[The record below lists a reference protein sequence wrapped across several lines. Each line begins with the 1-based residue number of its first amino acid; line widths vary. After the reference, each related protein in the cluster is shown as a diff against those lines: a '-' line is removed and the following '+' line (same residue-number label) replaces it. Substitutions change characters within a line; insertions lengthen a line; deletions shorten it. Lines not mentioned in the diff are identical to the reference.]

1 MKKLLLALIMCA
13 FASTMFAQWHRM
25 PPRRPVYNN
34 YGMVQ
39 QQRRVVMRQPRVY
52 MRRQGMVRMNFGPVY
67 YGGGWGVDVVFL
79 RQPRVYIQQPR
90 IVYARTP
97 RCQAEAGI
105 LEYMINKGDGG
116 INNHRFFIFKIKYI
130 LNIALYTQ
138 TKSTFSKRVRL

>member
-1 MKKLLLALIMCA
+1 MKKILLALIMCA

-52 MRRQGMVRMNFGPVY
+52 MRRQGTVRMNFGPVY

-105 LEYMINKGDGG
+105 LEYMINKGD
-116 INNHRFFIFKIKYI
+116 YVI
-130 LNIALYTQ
+130 LVDQQFQQPDSVKTD
-138 TKSTFSKRVRL
+138 STVVNKKETVE

>member
-67 YGGGWGVDVVFL
+67 YGGGWGVNVVFL

-105 LEYMINKGDGG
+105 LEYMINKGD
-116 INNHRFFIFKIKYI
+116 YVI
-130 LNIALYTQ
+130 LVDQQFQQPDSVKTD
-138 TKSTFSKRVRL
+138 STVVNKKETVK

>member
-67 YGGGWGVDVVFL
+67 YGGGWGVNVVFL

-105 LEYMINKGDGG
+105 LEYMINKGD
-116 INNHRFFIFKIKYI
+116 YVI
-130 LNIALYTQ
+130 LVDQQFQQPDSVKTD
-138 TKSTFSKRVRL
+138 STVVNKKETVE

>member
-105 LEYMINKGDGG
+105 LEYMINKGD
-116 INNHRFFIFKIKYI
+116 YVI
-130 LNIALYTQ
+130 LVDQQFQQPDSVKTD
-138 TKSTFSKRVRL
+138 STVVNKKETVE

>member
-25 PPRRPVYNN
+25 PPRRPIYNN

-105 LEYMINKGDGG
+105 LEYMINKGD
-116 INNHRFFIFKIKYI
+116 YVI
-130 LNIALYTQ
+130 LVDQQFQQPDSVKTD
-138 TKSTFSKRVRL
+138 STVVNKKETVE

>member
-52 MRRQGMVRMNFGPVY
+52 MRRQGMARMNFGPVY
-67 YGGGWGVDVVFL
+67 YGGGWGVNVVFL

-105 LEYMINKGDGG
+105 LEYMINKGD
-116 INNHRFFIFKIKYI
+116 YVI
-130 LNIALYTQ
+130 LVDQQFQQPDSVKTD
-138 TKSTFSKRVRL
+138 STVVNKKETVE

>member
-13 FASTMFAQWHRM
+13 FASTMFAQWHRI

-105 LEYMINKGDGG
+105 LEYMINKGD
-116 INNHRFFIFKIKYI
+116 YVI
-130 LNIALYTQ
+130 LVDQQFQQPDSVKTD
-138 TKSTFSKRVRL
+138 STVVNKKETVE

>member
-1 MKKLLLALIMCA
+1 MKKLLLTLIMCA
-13 FASTMFAQWHRM
+13 FASTMFAQWHRI

-67 YGGGWGVDVVFL
+67 YGGGWGVNVVFL

-105 LEYMINKGDGG
+105 LEYMINKGD
-116 INNHRFFIFKIKYI
+116 YVI
-130 LNIALYTQ
+130 LVDQQFQQPDSVKTD
-138 TKSTFSKRVRL
+138 STVVNKKETVE